1 MEIIMTNYEL
11 TQYIIHY
18 IKKDKTKMAVMI
30 SGNWGTGKSYYIQH
44 ELIPE
49 LQKNDIADCVT
60 VSLYGLKTI
69 NEISRSIYIELKAKA
84 LQNKGEIASTGK
96 IVGKTIIKGITSFF
110 GIDLSVS
117 ENDMQQIYDSVD
129 VSGKLIILEDIE
141 RSPIGILDLLG
152 YINNL
157 VEQDRVKVL
166 LVANENEIIQYEQ
179 KGQGTSDKKSPEL
192 LMKPKSILLLRKKR

>member
-1 MEIIMTNYEL
+1 MTNYEL

-129 VSGKLIILEDIE
+129 VS
-141 RSPIGILDLLG
+141 
-152 YINNL
+152 
-157 VEQDRVKVL
+157 
-166 LVANENEIIQYEQ
+166 
-179 KGQGTSDKKSPEL
+179 
-192 LMKPKSILLLRKKR
+192 

>member
-1 MEIIMTNYEL
+1 
-11 TQYIIHY
+11 
-18 IKKDKTKMAVMI
+18 MAVMI

-117 ENDMQQIYDSVD
+117 ENDMQQIYD
-129 VSGKLIILEDIE
+129 
-141 RSPIGILDLLG
+141 
-152 YINNL
+152 
-157 VEQDRVKVL
+157 
-166 LVANENEIIQYEQ
+166 
-179 KGQGTSDKKSPEL
+179 
-192 LMKPKSILLLRKKR
+192 